1 MDRVLELPRLL
12 PLLRMAQLLAAVTL
26 VLLVVTERELLLRPA
41 AIKVQLLTLGLRRLK
56 VERRLLRAR
65 RQMAKAVKEM
75 RLAKEMLV
83 ATELAEMPGM
93 ALLPQ
98 TVEELTRLEPAPLPF
113 PIQQPLRRF
122 SISLRKH

>member
-65 RQMAKAVKEM
+65 RQMAEAVKEM